1 MYVLRHYSLHM
12 HPRQKARDH
21 ELDSSEEHKR
31 LTTVDT
37 GPAPRRSGSDFT
49 WWCAARLVHREISTN
64 HAVEESHSREER
76 QPRAAARPRGSSRQV
91 EQVGEALLL
100 ERRLKLVVGSL
111 RLLEH
116 LCVDA
121 LLLEQKRPL
130 RHPRIH
136 VAERG
141 AVRRVLLSLL
151 PLEGAPTRRRLLALA
166 PRLVPCGRQVE
177 RARNLLGGLLGL
189 LAPPRLRLRRA
200 LLLDLP
206 L

>member
-1 MYVLRHYSLHM
+1 M
-12 HPRQKARDH
+12 
-21 ELDSSEEHKR
+21 EE
-31 LTTVDT
+31 
-37 GPAPRRSGSDFT
+37 
-49 WWCAARLVHREISTN
+49 N
-64 HAVEESHSREER
+64 HSREER

-116 LCVDA
+116 LRSISGRLRESRTLVASPPRPRAHLCVDA

-151 PLEGAPTRRRLLALA
+151 PLESAPTRAA
-166 PRLVPCGRQVE
+166 EGCIQ
-177 RARNLLGGLLGL
+177 
-189 LAPPRLRLRRA
+189 RRA
-200 LLLDLP
+200 WREGGCVGVCVGGGARATGWRGPGPAGARVCGLGQTRLQIVV
-206 L
+206 